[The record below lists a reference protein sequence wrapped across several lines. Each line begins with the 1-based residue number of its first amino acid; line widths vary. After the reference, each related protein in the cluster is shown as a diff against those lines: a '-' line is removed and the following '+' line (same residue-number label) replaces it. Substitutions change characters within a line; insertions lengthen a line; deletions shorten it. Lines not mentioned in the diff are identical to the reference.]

1 MNLRKENRYTAEM
14 DEEIR
19 EKLDFFWDDCEPEI
33 EADVVDSIREKVLR
47 RIRPLQEE
55 AVGLPKRKKPEVCLS
70 SCGFCCSICSSVGRF
85 VAELWR
91 ESVSCEHMECCC
103 RVGVVSDGRGQGCDI
118 GDI

>member
-1 MNLRKENRYTAEM
+1 M

-55 AVGLPKRKKPEVCLS
+55 AVGLPKRKSRKCVYLLVASVAASEQCWSVC
-70 SCGFCCSICSSVGRF
+70 GRAMAGKCLMRTYGMLLPSWSRF
-85 VAELWR
+85 RWKR
-91 ESVSCEHMECCC
+91 PRM
-103 RVGVVSDGRGQGCDI
+103 
-118 GDI
+118 

>member
-55 AVGLPKRKKPEVCLS
+55 AVGLPKRKSRK
-70 SCGFCCSICSSVGRF
+70 
-85 VAELWR
+85 
-91 ESVSCEHMECCC
+91 
-103 RVGVVSDGRGQGCDI
+103 
-118 GDI
+118 